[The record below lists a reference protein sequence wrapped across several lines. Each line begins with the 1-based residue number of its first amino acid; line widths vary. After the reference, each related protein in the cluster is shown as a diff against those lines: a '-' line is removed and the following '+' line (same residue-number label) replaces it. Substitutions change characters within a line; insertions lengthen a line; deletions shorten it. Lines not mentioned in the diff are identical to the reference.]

1 MTLNGDVLLSVT
13 VNPGAKQTGLIEY
26 DQWTKSLK
34 ISVKARAEGGKAN
47 YALIHAIAEILQI
60 PTEDLQIVS
69 GLKSR
74 KKKVKVMNTN
84 KQLIKSEL
92 NRILG

>member
-13 VNPGAKQTGLIEY
+13 VNPGAKQTGLVEY

-34 ISVKARAEGGKAN
+34 INVKARAEGGKAN

-84 KQLIKSEL
+84 KQLIKNEL
-92 NRILG
+92 NRSLG

>member
-1 MTLNGDVLLSVT
+1 MTLDGDVLLSVT
-13 VNPGAKQTGLIEY
+13 VNPGAKQTGLVEY
-26 DQWTKSLK
+26 DQWTKRLK
-34 ISVKARAEGGKAN
+34 ISVKARSEGGKAN

-84 KQLIKSEL
+84 KQLIKNEL
-92 NRILG
+92 NRNLG

>member
-13 VNPGAKQTGLIEY
+13 VNPGAKQTGLVEY
-26 DQWTKSLK
+26 DLWTKSLK
-34 ISVKARAEGGKAN
+34 RSVKARAEGGKAN

-84 KQLIKSEL
+84 KQLIKNEL